1 MNTVNSCCM
10 KKISPGGYDQHEED
24 LGGSCHIEVF
34 AMGDRGWARGVPEQ
48 VEKSECLGI

>member
-1 MNTVNSCCM
+1 M

-34 AMGDRGWARGVPEQ
+34 AVGDGSWARAVAEQ